1 MPKRHKTDNP
11 CANSNHKNPQTIPTI
26 PPNPLQNLALTP
38 KTTISTRFSGLAN
51 LARPMHPI

>member
-11 CANSNHKNPQTIPTI
+11 CLTSNPETPTTIPSKL
-26 PPNPLQNLALTP
+26 PNLLKNHDLTR
-38 KTTISTRFSGLAN
+38 KTTIYPRFSGLAN